1 MNFVDDYKSSPTQYT
16 ETEADNTRVRRRADI
31 SPIAFK
37 AVRKRF
43 IHVADSCKEMSFWMI
58 RTTLFLF
65 IGNFLHVPEPS
76 SINCTCYLSRD
87 SLSDLFCLVRGSPLQ
102 LAHAQC
108 RAALWWWADSLSY
121 NLLLSSETRDWH
133 WTSDTRGYLSKQE
146 HFIYRIKTHVIHR

>member
-1 MNFVDDYKSSPTQYT
+1 MNFVDNTKRSPCSISHSRHWSWQY
-16 ETEADNTRVRRRADI
+16 RVRRRADI

-108 RAALWWWADSLSY
+108 RAASDSLSY